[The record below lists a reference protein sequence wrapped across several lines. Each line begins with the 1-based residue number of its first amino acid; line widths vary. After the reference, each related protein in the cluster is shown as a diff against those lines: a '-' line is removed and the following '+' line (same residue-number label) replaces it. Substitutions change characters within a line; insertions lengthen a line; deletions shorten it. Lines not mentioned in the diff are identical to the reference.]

1 MTELTNESYVQSLA
15 SHVPNLFKL
24 SIQREG

>member
-1 MTELTNESYVQSLA
+1 MTELNNESYVQGVTPY
-15 SHVPNLFKL
+15 VPNLFKL